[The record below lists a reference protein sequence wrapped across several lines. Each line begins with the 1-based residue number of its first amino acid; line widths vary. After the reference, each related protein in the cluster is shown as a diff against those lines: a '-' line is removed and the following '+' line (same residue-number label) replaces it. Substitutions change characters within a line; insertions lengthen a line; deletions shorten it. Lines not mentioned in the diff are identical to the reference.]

1 MTRDRRLVYVSGAPG
16 AGKTTLAG
24 PLAAELGY
32 ALLTK
37 DTIKETLHDAL
48 GAPEADLAWS
58 RRLGGAA
65 MELLWTL
72 AARAPAVVIEAN
84 FRPYS
89 EYQRGRLLGLGG
101 QPVEVHCACPPEIAS
116 ARYNA
121 RATHAVHVI
130 KALPV
135 SAMAEYD
142 RPVGI
147 GALVTVNT
155 ARPVDVAEVAAQVR
169 AQHAGSLLGV
179 PYFLLLSC
187 GLVPRRVDV
196 PPVCRYRS
204 KVDLA

>member
-1 MTRDRRLVYVSGAPG
+1 VPAGQLSDLIKTSAVTGNRRLVYVSGSPG
-16 AGKTTLAG
+16 SGKTTLAG

-32 ALLTK
+32 ALVTK

-58 RRLGGAA
+58 RRLGGAS

-89 EYQRGRLLGLGG
+89 DYERGRLLGLGG
-101 QPVEVHCACPPEIAS
+101 RPVEVHCACPPEVAS

-121 RATHAVHVI
+121 RVTHPVHVVTT
-130 KALPV
+130 LPA

-147 GALVTVNT
+147 GPLVTVDT
-155 ARPVDVAEVAAQVR
+155 TRQVDVAAVAALVR
-169 AQHAGSLLGV
+169 AHH
-179 PYFLLLSC
+179 
-187 GLVPRRVDV
+187 
-196 PPVCRYRS
+196 
-204 KVDLA
+204 

>member
-1 MTRDRRLVYVSGAPG
+1 MTLVRRLVYVSGAPG
-16 AGKTTLAG
+16 AGKTSLAG

-58 RRLGGAA
+58 RWLGGAS
-65 MELLWTL
+65 MELLWAL

-89 EYQRGRLLGLGG
+89 EFERGRLLGLGG
-101 QPVEVHCACPPEIAS
+101 LPVEVHCACPPEIAS

-121 RATHAVHVI
+121 RLTHPVHVVM
-130 KALPV
+130 ALPV

-147 GALVTVNT
+147 GALVTVDT
-155 ARPVDVAEVAAQVR
+155 TRPVDVATVAGRVR
-169 AQHAGSLLGV
+169 DHHA
-179 PYFLLLSC
+179 
-187 GLVPRRVDV
+187 DA
-196 PPVCRYRS
+196 
-204 KVDLA
+204 DLAP

>member
-1 MTRDRRLVYVSGAPG
+1 MTLARRLVYVSGAPG
-16 AGKTTLAG
+16 SGKTSLAG

-58 RRLGGAA
+58 RRLGGAS
-65 MELLWTL
+65 MELLWAL

-89 EYQRGRLLGLGG
+89 EFERGRLLGLGG
-101 QPVEVHCACPPEIAS
+101 LPVEVHCACPPEIAS
-116 ARYNA
+116 VRYNA
-121 RATHAVHVI
+121 RLTHPVHVV

-147 GALVTVNT
+147 GALVTVDT
-155 ARPVDVAEVAAQVR
+155 TRPVDVAAVAGRVR
-169 AQHAGSLLGV
+169 AHHADHAG
-179 PYFLLLSC
+179 
-187 GLVPRRVDV
+187 R
-196 PPVCRYRS
+196 
-204 KVDLA
+204 

>member
-1 MTRDRRLVYVSGAPG
+1 MPMTRVRRLVYVSGAPG
-16 AGKTTLAG
+16 AGKTSLAG
-24 PLAAELGY
+24 PLAAALGY

-48 GAPEADLAWS
+48 GAPDPDLAWS

-72 AARAPAVVIEAN
+72 AARAPEVVIEAN

-89 EYQRGRLLGLGG
+89 EYERGRLRGLGG
-101 QPVEVHCACPPEIAS
+101 LPVEVHCACPPETAA

-121 RATHAVHVI
+121 RAAHAVHVI
-130 KALPV
+130 KTLPV

-147 GALVTVNT
+147 GALVTVDTT
-155 ARPVDVAEVAAQVR
+155 APVDVAAVATRVR
-169 AQHAGSLLGV
+169 ACHD
-179 PYFLLLSC
+179 
-187 GLVPRRVDV
+187 RH
-196 PPVCRYRS
+196 
-204 KVDLA
+204 